1 MKKILQ
7 QWLARLA
14 ASNAATPDGRE
25 FDPGEH
31 IDLLIPISQ
40 LYGVEFHPS
49 VYRYYER

>member
-14 ASNAATPDGRE
+14 ASPDGRE